1 MKMHA
6 AHLLTMPTPAQL
18 LTLPS
23 STRALAP
30 VNPNA
35 APAVAPKDPKLIE
48 AAKQFEA
55 VFMRELLKPLE
66 KSTAAMGGSSTSAG
80 ESTYGSMIVDALGDA
95 VAKAG
100 GLGFG
105 DQLVK
110 DLAPRLEAEAKSKAT
125 STAPKALSGAPIP
138 IDKLSK

>member
-1 MKMHA
+1 MHA
-6 AHLLTMPTPAQL
+6 AHLLTMPTSAQL
-18 LTLPS
+18 LTMP
-23 STRALAP
+23 TRTSALAP

-35 APAVAPKDPKLIE
+35 APATTPKDPKLVE

-110 DLAPRLEAEAKSKAT
+110 DLAPRLEAEEKSKA
-125 STAPKALSGAPIP
+125 
-138 IDKLSK
+138 

>member
-6 AHLLTMPTPAQL
+6 AHLLAMPTSAQL
-18 LTLPS
+18 LTMP
-23 STRALAP
+23 TRTSALAP

-35 APAVAPKDPKLIE
+35 APAATPKDPKLVE

-110 DLAPRLEAEAKSKAT
+110 DLAPRLEAEEKSKAT
-125 STAPKALSGAPIP
+125 PSAPKSLSGAPTP
-138 IDKLSK
+138 IYKLSK

>member
-1 MKMHA
+1 MRMHA
-6 AHLLTMPTPAQL
+6 AHLLTTPMSAQL
-18 LTLPS
+18 LTMPPS
-23 STRALAP
+23 RPALAP

-35 APAVAPKDPKLIE
+35 APAVAPKDPKLVE

-66 KSTAAMGGSSTSAG
+66 KSTAAMAGSSTSAG

-110 DLAPRLEAEAKSKAT
+110 DLAPRLEAEEKAKST
-125 STAPKALSGAPIP
+125 PPAPKALSGAAIP
-138 IDKLSK
+138 IDKMSK